1 VAGAHIYLF
10 KAGFLHSRTIVVDSQ
25 VAAISTMNMDIRSLK
40 LHKELMVW
48 LIDEGM
54 ARQQEALFEA
64 DIAESHEVTL
74 EELDALSL
82 PVRFRNSLMRLLSYF
97 I

>member
-1 VAGAHIYLF
+1 M
-10 KAGFLHSRTIVVDSQ
+10 HSKTIVVDSQ
-25 VAAISTMNMDIRSLK
+25 VAAIGTMNMDIRSLK

-48 LIDEGM
+48 LFDEGL
-54 ARQQEALFEA
+54 ARQQEGLFEA

-74 EELDALSL
+74 QELDALSV
-82 PVRFRNSLMRLLSYF
+82 PVRFRNSFMRLLSYF

>member
-1 VAGAHIYLF
+1 MRAPMT
-10 KAGFLHSRTIVVDSQ
+10 SED
-25 VAAISTMNMDIRSLK
+25 AASVPQPKD
-40 LHKELMVW
+40 
-48 LIDEGM
+48 G
-54 ARQQEALFEA
+54 

-82 PVRFRNSLMRLLSYF
+82 PVRFRNSFMRLLSYF